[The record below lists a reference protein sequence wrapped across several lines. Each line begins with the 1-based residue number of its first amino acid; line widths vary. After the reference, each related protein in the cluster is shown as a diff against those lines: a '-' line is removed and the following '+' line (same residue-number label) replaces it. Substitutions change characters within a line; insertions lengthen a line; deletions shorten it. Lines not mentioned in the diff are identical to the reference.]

1 MDNGVRYLI
10 HRIGTPRLQVR
21 RGGIA
26 PAGDWWGNSD
36 GWGDRHSADIFPS
49 DAPDT
54 LNLPIGGEWVA
65 VFVEISAGFVS

>member
-26 PAGDWWGNSD
+26 PAGEWWNND
-36 GWGDRHSADIFPS
+36 GGWYDRHSADIFPS

-54 LNLPIGGEWVA
+54 LNLPIDGEWVA